1 MTFPKFKADGHITC
15 FSSNVFPPFRN
26 SPVRRRERSSADRDV
41 GISPGSAPTCSLRSR
56 GPCWGA
62 SSPGRP
68 QHLLRPALR
77 DHVLRRRGQ
86 RPLPCP
92 TPVRGPALYPIQTGG
107 ARGGRPSGRPCGRAT
122 LPGAGG
128 SARDLRGLRT
138 AHAPPRSPGSAR
150 PPRVRTR
157 GGRGFLGVR
166 FEASG

>member
-1 MTFPKFKADGHITC
+1 MVTLRVFRLT
-15 FSSNVFPPFRN
+15 FSSLSELAGEEAGAKFRRPRCRHQ
-26 SPVRRRERSSADRDV
+26 S
-41 GISPGSAPTCSLRSR
+41 GLGPTCSPRSP

-92 TPVRGPALYPIQTGG
+92 TPVRGPAPYPIQTGG

-128 SARDLRGLRT
+128 SPRGLRGLRT
-138 AHAPPRSPGSAR
+138 AHAPP
-150 PPRVRTR
+150 PRVRRR